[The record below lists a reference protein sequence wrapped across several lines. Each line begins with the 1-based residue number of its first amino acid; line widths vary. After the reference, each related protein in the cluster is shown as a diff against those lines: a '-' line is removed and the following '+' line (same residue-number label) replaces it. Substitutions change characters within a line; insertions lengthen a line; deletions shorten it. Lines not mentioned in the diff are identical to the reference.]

1 MKIVVIGAGVVGVT
15 TAYFL
20 NRQGFDVVVVDRGQE
35 PASETSF
42 ANGGQISVSHAEPWA
57 NPTALRRAA
66 RWLLRA
72 DAPLRLR
79 LRADPRQWLW
89 LAGFVRECT
98 NARTRRNIGEL
109 VRLGIYSRAVLQRL
123 RDEAGLA
130 YDQRM
135 RGILHFYTDP
145 REFEA
150 AHEPARLMRE
160 FGCERS
166 IVSVD
171 EAIAIEPALRHA
183 RALLV
188 GATFTPADESGDAHA
203 FTVQLAA
210 RCRAAG
216 VEFRMGHQVTALRAS
231 GTRVEHVEAID
242 AHGRYEAIRAS
253 RYVLAAGSYSPL
265 LAAPLG
271 IRLAVYPAKGYSVT
285 MPVRDTS
292 RAFEVSLTDDEHK
305 LVFSRLGDRLR
316 IAGTAELAGY
326 DRRLDLDRCRAMLR
340 RIEQLMPG
348 AGDAASA
355 RFWSGL
361 RPSTPSNLP
370 YVGGTRIANLY
381 LNTGHGTLGWT
392 LACGSAKALADLIAG
407 RQPDVDF
414 AFCGPQAARGASST
428 SSIRETIPQ

>member
-1 MKIVVIGAGVVGVT
+1 MKVVVVGAGVVGVT

-35 PASETSF
+35 VASETSF

-57 NPTALRRAA
+57 NPGAMRRAA
-66 RWLLRA
+66 RWLLRS

-79 LRADPRQWLW
+79 LQAEPRQWLW
-89 LAGFVRECT
+89 LAAFVRECT
-98 NARTRRNIGEL
+98 RARTQRNIGEL
-109 VRLGIYSRAVLQRL
+109 VRLGSYSRKVLQRL
-123 RDEAGLA
+123 RADASIA
-130 YDQRM
+130 YDERL
-135 RGILHFYTDP
+135 RGILHFYTDA

-160 FGCERS
+160 LGCERS

-171 EAIAIEPALRHA
+171 EAIAIEPALSRA
-183 RALLV
+183 RGLLV
-188 GATFTPADESGDAHA
+188 GATFTAADESGDAHA
-203 FTVQLAA
+203 FTTQLAE

-231 GTRVEHVEAID
+231 GGRIEYVEAID
-242 AHGRYEAIRAS
+242 PHGRYETIRAQ
-253 RYVLAAGSYSPL
+253 RYVLAAGSFSPL

-271 IRLAVYPAKGYSVT
+271 LRLAVCPAKGYSVT
-285 MPVRDTS
+285 MPVRDPA
-292 RAFEVSLTDDEHK
+292 RAFEVSLTDDERK

-316 IAGTAELAGY
+316 IAGTAELGGY
-326 DRRLDLDRCRAMLR
+326 DRRLDLDRCRAILR
-340 RIEQLMPG
+340 RVEQLMPD
-348 AGDAASA
+348 AGDTSQA
-355 RFWSGL
+355 RFWCGL

-370 YVGGTRIANLY
+370 YVGGSRIANLY

-392 LACGSAKALADLIAG
+392 LACGSAKALADLMAG

-414 AFCGPQAARGASST
+414 AFCGPPETRGASAAL
-428 SSIRETIPQ
+428 RETIAQ

>member
-1 MKIVVIGAGVVGVT
+1 MKVLVVGAGVVGVT
-15 TAYFL
+15 TAWFL
-20 NRQGFDVVVVDRGQE
+20 SRQGFEVVVVDRGQE

-57 NPTALRRAA
+57 NPKALQRAA
-66 RWLLRA
+66 RWLLRS

-89 LAGFVRECT
+89 LARFVRECT
-98 NARTRRNIGEL
+98 NERTQHNIGEL
-109 VRLGIYSRAVLQRL
+109 VRLGTYSRKVLQLL
-123 RDEAGLA
+123 RTDTGLSYDEQL
-130 YDQRM
+130 
-135 RGILHFYTDP
+135 RGILHFYTDA

-171 EAIAIEPALRHA
+171 EAIAIEPALRGA

-203 FTVQLAA
+203 FTVQLA
-210 RCRAAG
+210 RLCRAAG
-216 VEFRMGHQVTALRAS
+216 VEFRMGHQVTALRTS
-231 GTRVEHVEAID
+231 GGRIEHVEAISPE
-242 AHGRYEAIRAS
+242 GGYETIRAQ
-253 RYVLAAGSYSPL
+253 RYVLAAGSFSPL

-285 MPVRDTS
+285 MPVRDAA
-292 RAFEVSLTDDEHK
+292 RAYQVSLTDDERK

-326 DRRLDLDRCRAMLR
+326 GRALDLNRCRAILR
-340 RIEQLMPG
+340 RVEQLMPG
-348 AGDAASA
+348 AGDTTAAT
-355 RFWSGL
+355 FWSGL

-370 YVGGTRIANLY
+370 YVGGTRVPNLF

-407 RQPDVDF
+407 RQPDVDY
-414 AFCGPQAARGASST
+414 AFCGPAST
-428 SSIRETIPQ
+428 PGKTTVVPETIPR